1 MRCLG
6 SSRSESCSWCQRMS
20 PRRERVAAVPNGVAE
35 GEEYRIGPED
45 ALQIFVWKNETLSR
59 VVSVRPDGKISLPLL
74 GDVQA
79 AGQTPR
85 ELRDTLVTRYT
96 EFIAAP
102 EISVIVNEV
111 KSIKVSVIGEVP
123 KPGRFELKSRTTGL
137 DMLALA
143 GFWPVRVP
151 RPGRHPASGRRE
163 DEAHPVQLQ
172 QGGVRGRRAGELL
185 PAAGRHRRGAVGR
198 EAGKWLHRQKG
209 ISPGRGTSHAGAGP
223 WPWPCS
229 WCPCRPSPGSR
240 SRCRGCT
247 GPRPLCSSIAS
258 RSRRRSSG
266 RP

>member
-1 MRCLG
+1 MRCPRVIALG
-6 SSRSESCSWCQRMS
+6 IVFLVSTHVAAQET
-20 PRRERVAAVPNGVAE
+20 RVAAVPNGVAE

-85 ELRDTLVTRYT
+85 ELRDTLVKRYT

-123 KPGRFELKSRTTGL
+123 KPGRFELKSRTTVL

-143 GFWPVRVP
+143 GGF
-151 RPGRHPASGRRE
+151 G
-163 DEAHPVQLQ
+163 QF
-172 QGGVRGRRAGELL
+172 
-185 PAAGRHRRGAVGR
+185 
-198 EAGKWLHRQKG
+198 
-209 ISPGRGTSHAGAGP
+209 
-223 WPWPCS
+223 
-229 WCPCRPSPGSR
+229 
-240 SRCRGCT
+240 
-247 GPRPLCSSIAS
+247 AS
-258 RSRRRSSG
+258 RSRVVIL
-266 RP
+266 RPEGGKMKRLPFNFNKAVSEGGEQENFYLMPGDIVVVP